1 MTSPY
6 DDVILATSGLVG
18 YWPLDE
24 PSGTSAADAK
34 SANHGTIVNGSTK
47 SVSLGFSAGD
57 VGMTFV
63 AASSQHV
70 TIPNSAA
77 YQFGTG
83 DYSIEC
89 WFFRASD
96 PSTEEALIQRGDATD
111 HGFEQYLGD
120 GGRYL
125 NSRLGGAY
133 AQTAYPGWAWGGVWH
148 HAVTTMDRDGNG
160 VIYIDGSASG
170 SPVALSGQSAVS
182 VSESATTYL
191 GRTPGG
197 TKYLT
202 GGIAKVA
209 LYNVALSAATVA
221 AHYAARTATAGTD
234 APAGNAAATG
244 ASSAPTPAVKPN
256 AQVAAATAA
265 ALLPAMP
272 VLAHAG
278 HATADGWAS
287 QGEGAELD
295 VDPATIEAT
304 AAAGAASAAVAVPIG
319 HASATGAAGAPTPG
333 AGAPAGI
340 ASFNATAEAHDAT
353 VEVVAPTVIA
363 EHASATGAASDATPG
378 LSLPAEHLAATAEAS
393 GIGASVAVSPS
404 VASATGAAQT
414 ATATVPGV
422 AGTAMVQGAAQ
433 APSTSVK
440 ASAGHA
446 SASASA
452 DAVAIAMAVYP
463 AAASAIAA
471 AYPLQAA
478 VVASAGIAQATG
490 ATYDIRP
497 PFDWGGVRVY
507 LNPAPAPSAVLG
519 PAPSPSAVM
528 GDT

>member
-1 MTSPY
+1 MAVAFDAFANAGEFTAATDPKTWTHTPVGTPRGVVVFIQQTGTASDFVNGTVSYGGVAMTRVPTNGFAVDSAIEVASIYAYFLGSGIPTGAQTVSIDHDTGIFGTKHAISVTLTASSDTEIVASGKLENDAANPSIALDSGARTAIKLFNLY
-6 DDVILATSGLVG
+6 SGRDALANITNTAGMTRIAASKYAAGNFCYVYGYRTTPGTGSETVVQTADSDDVAMIGIAVA
-18 YWPLDE
+18 E
-24 PSGTSAADAK
+24 
-34 SANHGTIVNGSTK
+34 
-47 SVSLGFSAGD
+47 
-57 VGMTFV
+57 V
-63 AASSQHV
+63 AA
-70 TIPNSAA
+70 T
-77 YQFGTG
+77 
-83 DYSIEC
+83 
-89 WFFRASD
+89 
-96 PSTEEALIQRGDATD
+96 
-111 HGFEQYLGD
+111 
-120 GGRYL
+120 
-125 NSRLGGAY
+125 
-133 AQTAYPGWAWGGVWH
+133 
-148 HAVTTMDRDGNG
+148 
-160 VIYIDGSASG
+160 
-170 SPVALSGQSAVS
+170 
-182 VSESATTYL
+182 
-191 GRTPGG
+191 
-197 TKYLT
+197 
-202 GGIAKVA
+202 
-209 LYNVALSAATVA
+209 
-221 AHYAARTATAGTD
+221 TATAGTTSGTGL
-234 APAGNAAATG
+234 ASSPSPRVRPAAGHASATG
-244 ASSAPTPAVKPN
+244 AAYQSP
-256 AQVAAATAA
+256 
-265 ALLPAMP
+265 MP
-272 VLAHAG
+272 VYAQAG

-287 QGEGAELD
+287 QGEGSELD

-363 EHASATGAASDATPG
+363 EHATATGAASDATPG

-422 AGTAMVQGAAQ
+422 AGTAMVQAAAQ

-452 DAVAIAMAVYP
+452 DAVVIAMAVYP

-497 PFDWGGVRVY
+497 PFDWGGVHVY

-519 PAPSPSAVM
+519 PAPAPSAVM